1 MKVDLSEVKYPD
13 RERRA
18 AFFDEV
24 MRRVREL
31 PGVQSAA
38 VAGNLPLTYN
48 GDSMTHWRG
57 RRTRPRRLANDR
69 MSSYRAIGP
78 GYFNTMGIPIVRGRD
93 FTDQDKGD
101 SKDVV
106 VISEKTAQHFWPGQ
120 DPIGKRLK
128 PGSSTSKC
136 TMARSDRNC
145 ERCPTK

>member
-38 VAGNLPLTYN
+38 VASNLPLTYN
-48 GDSMTHWRG
+48 GDSMSISVEG
-57 RRTRPRRLANDR
+57 VPDPPPDQQPDVI
-69 MSSYRAIGP
+69 YRAIGP
-78 GYFNTMGIPIVRGRD
+78 GYFATMGIPMVRGRD
-93 FTDQDKGD
+93 FTDQDNGE

-106 VISEKTAQHFWPGQ
+106 VISEKTAQQFWPGQ
-120 DPIGKRLK
+120 DQSANG
-128 PGSSTSKC
+128 
-136 TMARSDRNC
+136 
-145 ERCPTK
+145 